1 MTIILIVL
9 CCFALLYLLSL
20 KGRRSHPGL
29 QTLRGWAYAH
39 RGLHGKGAPENSMEA
54 FRRAKKAGYGI
65 ELDIHLLKDGNLAV
79 MHDSLL
85 ARTTGAQG
93 RIEDLT
99 TEQLKDYKLEG
110 TEETIPTFQ
119 EVLDLFGGDAPLIVE
134 LKEVNNCSS
143 LCEAA
148 CKILDG
154 YNGPYCLESFD
165 PRCVKWLKD
174 HRPDLIRGQ
183 LSENYF
189 KTKNSK
195 LPGVLKFVLGNLM
208 LNFHTKP
215 DFVAYKFA
223 DRKMLSFLLCR
234 KVLGLQ
240 TALWTIKSQKDFDSA
255 VQQNALPIF
264 EGFTP

>member
-1 MTIILIVL
+1 MTIFLIILGCVL
-9 CCFALLYLLSL
+9 LFYFLSL
-20 KGRRSHPGL
+20 SGRRNHPGL
-29 QTLRGWAYAH
+29 QALRGWAYAH
-39 RGLHGKGAPENSMEA
+39 RGLHGNGAPENSMKA

-99 TEQLKDYKLEG
+99 TQQLPDYKLEG

-119 EVLDLFGGDAPLIVE
+119 EVLDLFAGSAPLIVE
-134 LKEVNNCSS
+134 LKEVGNCAD

-148 CKILDG
+148 CRMLDN
-154 YNGPYCLESFD
+154 YKGPYCLESFD

-183 LSENYF
+183 LAENYF

-195 LPGVLKFVLGNLM
+195 LPGILKFVLGNLM
-208 LNFHTKP
+208 LNFRTKP
-215 DFVAYKFA
+215 DFVAYKYA
-223 DRKMLSFLLCR
+223 DRKMLSFQLCR
-234 KVLGLQ
+234 KVWGQQ
-240 TALWTIKSQKDFDSA
+240 TALWTIKSQEDFDIA
-255 VQQNALPIF
+255 VKQNALPIF